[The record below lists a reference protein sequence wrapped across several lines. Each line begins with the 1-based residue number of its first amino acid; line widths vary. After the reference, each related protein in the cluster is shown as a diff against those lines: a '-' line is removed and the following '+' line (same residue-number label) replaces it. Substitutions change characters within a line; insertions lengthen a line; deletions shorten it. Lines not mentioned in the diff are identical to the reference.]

1 VFNTSNTNA
10 EREIRVFGDPLENL
24 WKNCIFGLCGVQ
36 MFERRTFSVMV
47 TSTVDQRR
55 KWLLEVRGIVST
67 YFPKV

>member
-1 VFNTSNTNA
+1 
-10 EREIRVFGDPLENL
+10 
-24 WKNCIFGLCGVQ
+24 

-47 TSTVDQRR
+47 TSTVEQRR